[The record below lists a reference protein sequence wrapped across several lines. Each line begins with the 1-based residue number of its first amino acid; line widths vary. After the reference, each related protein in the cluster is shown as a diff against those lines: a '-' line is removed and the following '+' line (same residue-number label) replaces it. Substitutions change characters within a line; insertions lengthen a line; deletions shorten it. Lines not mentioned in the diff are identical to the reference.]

1 MKKYLNYRFAGK
13 ISAVALI
20 SIVLPSLMAI
30 PIIQGEEL
38 TGMAGTSSGAV
49 SSAGGG
55 GGGGPTYYYYIIP
68 LVFSDGDFGPTQ
80 ISIVSVSHAQVI
92 LGFASAKLGGA
103 NAFNMQPGESI
114 HFTTEE
120 ESELKNGTRI
130 TSTALITIQVFSV
143 RNLTNF
149 LYEGEVP
156 GESEDRS
163 WGYAALAYSAWG
175 TDYLIG
181 SENSLVAIVANQS
194 GVNVTIND
202 EVGDAEEE
210 EIELLTGG
218 KLAIVELKGR
228 KTITSNAPVWI
239 VEFVGNT
246 TTGTYALSGIPENLW
261 GDTYILSQYGL
272 PGDPPLKRSYVSLYA
287 EENITIQ
294 LYDNGE
300 IKNVEAQE
308 KTTAQLDISNGL
320 YIRNV
325 AKDIPPIVIET
336 SETRTFGVLFYE
348 HNTTDGKRHVAA
360 VPLIGQEQLRYAEAY
375 ASVAYIPGRLTNI
388 VPQEVDTN
396 ILVSTNMRF
405 QNTTVQAGESI
416 AWSDSTVSTAANKA
430 LLAYDVGL
438 QYINEDTDKDK
449 SSIATILFP
458 LNAAGVNPPEN
469 ASFVSWYRIPN
480 LVLEDAGFDR
490 TPTQLER
497 TRLRFSVKNDGRQA
511 APAFTVEVTLNGIQ
525 KLEHRFEGLRAN
537 ESQEFEVEEFL
548 WFGSELSYEIN
559 VDVDN
564 EVTEGNEADNAKGE
578 TIEIQ
583 TNTRLNAVGILSL
596 IVLITVTIVYIAR
609 KWREVA
615 EKQGLKIDYTVE
627 GDIYG

>member
-1 MKKYLNYRFAGK
+1 MKKLNYRFAGK

-49 SSAGGG
+49 SSAAGG
-55 GGGGPTYYYYIIP
+55 GGGGPTYYHYLIP

-80 ISIVSVSHAQVI
+80 ISLVSVSYAQVI

-103 NAFNMQPGESI
+103 NAFDMQPGESI

-120 ESELKNGTRI
+120 ESGLKNGTRI

-143 RNLTNF
+143 RNLTSY
-149 LYEGEVP
+149 LYGGEVS

-202 EVGDAEEE
+202 EVGDTEGEK
-210 EIELLTGG
+210 IELLTDGR
-218 KLAIVELKGR
+218 LAIVELEGR
-228 KTITSNAPVWI
+228 KRITSNAPVWL

-261 GDTYILSQYGL
+261 GDTYILSQHGL

-287 EENITIQ
+287 EEDITIQ

-336 SETRTFGVLFYE
+336 SETKTFGVLFYE

-360 VPLIGQEQLRYAEAY
+360 VPLIGQEQLRYAETY

-388 VPQEVDTN
+388 VPQEVDTH
-396 ILVSTNMRF
+396 ILVSTNRFF

-416 AWSDSTVSTAANKA
+416 AWSDSSVSTAADKA
-430 LLAYDVGL
+430 LLVYDVGL
-438 QYINEDTDKDK
+438 QYQNEDTDKDK

-458 LNAAGVNPPEN
+458 LNAVGANPPEN
-469 ASFVSWYRIPN
+469 ASFVSWYRTPN
-480 LVLEDAGFDR
+480 LVLENADFDR

-511 APAFTVEVTLNGIQ
+511 APAFTVEVTFNGIE
-525 KLEHRFEGLRAN
+525 KLEHRFEGLRVN

-559 VDVDN
+559 VDIDN
-564 EVTEGNEADNAKGE
+564 EVKEGNEADNTKGE

-583 TNTRLNAVGILSL
+583 ANTRLNAVGILSL
-596 IVLITVTIVYIAR
+596 IVLITVTIVYATR
-609 KWREVA
+609 KWRQIA